1 MPRLI
6 NSRKTQ
12 IPVLPHF
19 AEFFSVDDE
28 RCIISSGKLCAMS
41 VIEGEGDGL
50 PAEPVAG
57 EVGIAVVE
65 GDADGVV
72 EDHFEV
78 GNEVGVG
85 EIATL
90 LERVGDVLANCG
102 SGGIVE
108 VDAEGILD
116 VGEVEVFGEIVWRG
130 GVCERVADTGDFCK
144 WELKTW
150 GRVAYS

>member
-1 MPRLI
+1 
-6 NSRKTQ
+6 
-12 IPVLPHF
+12 
-19 AEFFSVDDE
+19 
-28 RCIISSGKLCAMS
+28 MS
-41 VIEGEGDGL
+41 VIECEGDGL

-57 EVGIAVVE
+57 EVGIAGVE

-72 EDHFEV
+72 KDHFEV

-85 EIATL
+85 EITTL
-90 LERVGDVLANCG
+90 LEGVGDVLANCG

-116 VGEVEVFGEIVWRG
+116 IGEVEVLCEIVWRC

-144 WELKTW
+144 WD
-150 GRVAYS
+150 

>member
-6 NSRKTQ
+6 YSRKTK

-19 AEFFSVDDE
+19 TVFFSVDDE
-28 RCIISSGKLCAMS
+28 RCVVSSGELCAVG

-72 EDHFEV
+72 KDHFEV
-78 GNEVGVG
+78 GDEVGIG
-85 EIATL
+85 EVTTL
-90 LERVGDVLANCG
+90 LEGVGDVEADCG
-102 SGGIVE
+102 IGGIVE
-108 VDAEGILD
+108 VDAEGCLD
-116 VGEVEVFGEIVWRG
+116 VGEVEVLSEIGWRG
-130 GVCERVADTGDFCK
+130 GVYGRVADAGDFC
-144 WELKTW
+144 
-150 GRVAYS
+150 

>member
-1 MPRLI
+1 
-6 NSRKTQ
+6 
-12 IPVLPHF
+12 
-19 AEFFSVDDE
+19 
-28 RCIISSGKLCAMS
+28 MS

-102 SGGIVE
+102 SGGVVE

-144 WELKTW
+144 WELKT
-150 GRVAYS
+150 